1 MLIWVRVSVRVR
13 IRVSARAS
21 SSVGSRLSLMC
32 SIAPTA
38 PQRRWP
44 CQHRLHSHAKKELE
58 TTSWCLEV

>member
-1 MLIWVRVSVRVR
+1 
-13 IRVSARAS
+13 
-21 SSVGSRLSLMC
+21 MC